1 MVQKDFCQSCGRRH
15 SCRDIYGKLG
25 NAEGPSVAVKVI
37 LAFLIPVLVFI
48 VTLAAFERMLRS
60 LGFGH
65 YSTPLGLSGAAA
77 ATVIAVVVIR
87 AASVR
92 LKRKQV

>member
-25 NAEGPSVAVKVI
+25 NAEGPSVALKVI

-48 VTLAAFERMLRS
+48 VTLAAFEWMLRS
-60 LGFGH
+60 LGFDH
-65 YSTPLGLSGAAA
+65 YSTPLSLVGAAA
-77 ATVIAVVVIR
+77 TAFIVDVLIR
-87 AASVR
+87 VAGAH
-92 LKRKQV
+92 LNRKK